1 MSVRVCLGLLMTRQV
16 IRRFSLTMPCIQS
29 CSRILV
35 SKAQNDCFPVKVPC
49 QKYATTASPNQNLGV
64 EIYNGPLARRIR
76 SVKLFSLSTSLM
88 GLIAQPIIIE
98 RIMETGVSI
107 VAMIFSGA
115 VVQFFT
121 FVTPVVLH
129 YFTKKY
135 VKVMY
140 YDPET
145 DTYTAV
151 THTFWATDKVLPF
164 KLDDVVIPDIPR
176 MFTTIIVKGNPLFF
190 DINFFEDVGHYKKL
204 MGFDKPIDF
213 KLEDKPPKS

>member
-1 MSVRVCLGLLMTRQV
+1 ML
-16 IRRFSLTMPCIQS
+16 
-29 CSRILV
+29 
-35 SKAQNDCFPVKVPC
+35 DYFPVKVPC
-49 QKYATTASPNQNLGV
+49 QKYATTQSPNHKLGV

-145 DTYTAV
+145 DTYSAV
-151 THTFWATDKVLPF
+151 THTFWATDKVYKPNESDNDETNEMWQPINEGDTDFIHDFSYHKTLGP
-164 KLDDVVIPDIPR
+164 KHIP
-176 MFTTIIVKGNPLFF
+176 
-190 DINFFEDVGHYKKL
+190 L
-204 MGFDKPIDF
+204 MTASLIAYFN
-213 KLEDKPPKS
+213 